1 MSYVN
6 LGRAGVRVSRLC
18 LGTMMFGGPTNEA
31 DSARIIHRAFE
42 AGINFLD
49 TANVYNAGESEVVTG
64 RAIKDRRDQVVL
76 ATKVNGAMGEGP
88 NERGL
93 SRASI
98 THACE
103 ESLRRLGTHYIDLY
117 YMHQYDYST
126 PLEETLRALDD
137 LVRSGKVRY
146 IGCSNFYAFQIARGL
161 GIADRRHLDPIACVQ
176 PLYNIVNRDIEVE
189 LLPLC
194 QQEGIGVIPY
204 SPLARGVL
212 TGKYKPGQA
221 PPEGSRAARGDRRIH
236 QTELRDESYE
246 IAEALRPLAEAHGCT
261 LSQFALAWVL
271 ANPIVTSAIVG
282 PRTME
287 QLEDNLPALEVKLTL
302 EDERAVDDLIPPGWR
317 TGRGFNDPNYPVR
330 GRPTAH

>member
-6 LGRAGVRVSRLC
+6 LGGTGVRVSRLC
-18 LGTMMFGGPTNEA
+18 LGAMMFGGPTNEP
-31 DSARIIHRAFE
+31 DSARIIHRALE
-42 AGINFLD
+42 AGINFVD

-64 RAIKDRRDQVVL
+64 RAIRDRRDQVVL
-76 ATKVNGAMGEGP
+76 ATKVNGPMGEGP

-93 SRASI
+93 SRVSI
-98 THACE
+98 LRECE
-103 ESLRRLGTHYIDLY
+103 ASLRRLGTDYIDLY
-117 YMHQYDYST
+117 YMHQVDYST
-126 PLEETLRALDD
+126 PLEESLRAMDD

-146 IGCSNFYAFQIARGL
+146 VGCSNFYAYQIALGQ
-161 GIADRRHLDPIACVQ
+161 GIADRRNLEPFTCVQ

-189 LLPLC
+189 LLPFC
-194 QQEGIGVIPY
+194 QQNGVGVVPY

-212 TGKYKPGQA
+212 TGKYLPGQA

-246 IAEALRPLAEAHGCT
+246 VAQKLAPLAEAHGCT

-287 QLEDNLPALEVKLTL
+287 QLEDNLPALEVKLTAD
-302 EDERAVDDLIPPGWR
+302 DERAVDELVPLGCR

-330 GRPTAH
+330 GRPSV